1 MIVRTAVAQIPVS
14 WNVRE
19 NLAEIARVVKACA
32 GDDLVVLPEGA
43 LSGYGTDLSP
53 LADLDPSELDRAMTE
68 LAELAVR
75 GAVHVVCGSL
85 TFDAGRWWNA
95 AILFDPEGGRSF
107 YRKINL
113 AMNERGVLAA
123 GSELPV
129 HRLALPGGAVDVGM
143 QICREIRFPEQ
154 WGYMARSGA
163 GVFAYLTNAAN
174 PDEPSGVWRSHLIS
188 RAAENQR
195 WVLAANVADPISHCP
210 TMIVSPRGE
219 VLSEVAGGEPA
230 VLRAAIDTDST
241 SEWYLGQ
248 RRRDVI
254 EMHYLS

>member
-1 MIVRTAVAQIPVS
+1 MIVHTAVAQIPVS

-53 LADLDPSELDRAMTE
+53 LADLDPGELDRAMTE

-85 TFDAGRWWNA
+85 MFDAGRWWNT

-129 HRLALPGGAVDVGM
+129 HRLAVPGGAVDVGM

-154 WGYMARSGA
+154 WGYMAHSGA

-230 VLRAAIDTDST
+230 VLRAAIDTDAA